1 MSKPQ
6 MTKPQI
12 RVLLVED
19 DLVDRM
25 ACRRALAQDPDYEF
39 VLYEAETG
47 REGLQL
53 AHAQKPD
60 CVLLDYH
67 LPDLNGL
74 EFLDELRNDL
84 GEIPVPVM
92 MLTGADTASVAVE
105 AMKRGAQDYL
115 VKDVNRQYL
124 ELLPAVIQR
133 VLRERRML
141 MGKKQAEENLVQAE
155 AKYRFL
161 VEQIPAITYISAL
174 DETNRILYI
183 SPQIKVLEF
192 SPEQW
197 LDTPGIHLSQI
208 HPEDRM
214 RVLDELTKSRATGTP
229 LRCEY
234 RLLSRGGTVFWFR
247 DEASVVRDELGRSLF
262 LQGILVD
269 ITESKQVEDELRQ
282 HRYRLEELVAKRTAM
297 LTKTNEQLRD
307 DIIERRAVEDALFQ
321 EKERAQFT
329 LESIGDAVIAT
340 DAAGRIEYLNPIAAQ
355 LTGWSAAEAQGQPLQ
370 QVFNII
376 NETSREP
383 AENPVVRCLR
393 EGHAIGLANHSILL
407 RRDGSE
413 LAVADTASPIH
424 DRHGKTTGAV
434 MVFHDV
440 TQDRKLTQQLSYQAT
455 HDALTG
461 LINRRDFEQRLERTL
476 ANARADGAEHS
487 LCYLDLD
494 RFKVIN
500 DTCGHAAG
508 DQLLRQLSAML
519 LERMRSRDTLARL
532 GGDEFGLLLEH
543 CPPEQAWRIAEELLQ
558 AVQQFKFVWEGKVHY
573 VGVSIG
579 MVSITAAS
587 ESLSALLR
595 AADAACYTAKGKGRN
610 RVYVYQA
617 DDAELLQHSSEMQ
630 WVARITQALEEDRF
644 ELFCQPIATLV
655 PHTRELAHYEILVR
669 MLEPDGQVIAPEA
682 FLPAAERYNMMP
694 AIDRWVIR
702 HVIAWL
708 AAQPPESEQRAAIY
722 SINLSGASLA
732 DHAMLNFIREQ
743 LILNQVPGQ
752 MLGFEI
758 TETTAIA
765 NLAQATHFFS
775 EIKNLGCR
783 TTLDNFG
790 SSMFSIASLNV
801 LRMDYLKI
809 DGRYVKDIAQDRIAQ
824 TLVQAI
830 NLVTHEMAAKTV
842 AGWTE
847 SSAILCTLEGIGVD
861 HAQGYA
867 ISRPRPLAEL
877 GNVQEPVAKESKRLS
892 KAESLPKQQQIN

>member
-1 MSKPQ
+1 

-12 RVLLVED
+12 RVLIVED

-25 ACRRALAQDPDYEF
+25 ACRRALAQDPDYVF
-39 VLYEAETG
+39 MLSEAETG

-60 CVLLDYH
+60 CILLDYH

-74 EFLDELRNDL
+74 EFLAELRNDL

-92 MLTGADTASVAVE
+92 MLTGADNASVAVE
-105 AMKRGAQDYL
+105 ALKRGAQDYL

-133 VLRERRML
+133 VLRERRTL
-141 MGKKQAEENLVQAE
+141 MEKKQVEENLVQAE
-155 AKYRFL
+155 AKYRSL
-161 VEQIPAITYISAL
+161 VEQIPAITYTAAL
-174 DETNRILYI
+174 DVPGKLLYV
-183 SPQIKVLEF
+183 SPQLKALGYSSEEWTAEAGALRSHV
-192 SPEQW
+192 
-197 LDTPGIHLSQI
+197 
-208 HPEDRM
+208 HPDDQM
-214 RVLDELTKSRATGTP
+214 RVMEACDHVRATGKP

-234 RLLSRGGTVFWFR
+234 RLLARNGAVLWFR
-247 DEASVVRDELGRSLF
+247 DEACVVRDEVGNPLF
-262 LQGILVD
+262 LQGILMD
-269 ITESKQVEDELRQ
+269 ISKSKQVEQELRT
-282 HRYRLEELVAKRTAM
+282 HRDRLEELVAKRTAM
-297 LTKTNEQLRD
+297 LTNANESLRK
-307 DIIERRAVEDALFQ
+307 DITERRRVEDALFQ

-340 DAAGRIEYLNPIAAQ
+340 DAAGRVEYLNPVAAQ
-355 LTGWSAAEAQGQPLQ
+355 FTGWSAAEAQGQPLQ

-383 AENPVVRCLR
+383 AECPVARCLR
-393 EGHAIGLANHSILL
+393 EGHAIGLANHSILV

-424 DRHGKTTGAV
+424 DRQGKITGAV

-440 TQDRKLTQQLSYQAT
+440 TQERKLAQQLSYQAT

-461 LINRRDFEQRLERTL
+461 LTNRRDFEQRLERAL
-476 ANARADGAEHS
+476 ANARTDGAEHA

-500 DTCGHAAG
+500 DTCGHDAG

-519 LERMRSRDTLARL
+519 QEQMRSRDTLARL

-543 CPPEQAWRIAEELLQ
+543 CPPDQAWRIAEELLQ
-558 AVQQFKFVWEGKVHY
+558 AVQQFKFVWEGKVHSI
-573 VGVSIG
+573 GVSIG
-579 MVSITAAS
+579 VVPITAAS
-587 ESLSALLR
+587 ETLSAVLR

-617 DDAELLQHSSEMQ
+617 DDAELSQRSSEMQ

-644 ELFCQPIATLV
+644 GLFYQPIAELV
-655 PHTRELAHYEILVR
+655 PHAKERAYYEILVR
-669 MLEPDGQVIAPEA
+669 MLAPDGQVIAPEA
-682 FLPAAERYNMMP
+682 FLPAAERYNLMP
-694 AIDRWVIR
+694 AIDRWVVR
-702 HVIAWL
+702 HVISWL
-708 AAQPPESEQRAAIY
+708 AALPPESEQRAAIY

-732 DHAMLNFIREQ
+732 DHAMLDFIREQ

-758 TETTAIA
+758 AEMAAIA
-765 NLAQATHFFS
+765 NLAQATHFFR

-790 SSMFSIASLNV
+790 SAMSSIACLNV
-801 LRMDYLKI
+801 LQMDYLKI
-809 DGRYVKDIAQDRIAQ
+809 DGNFVKDIAQDRIAHA
-824 TLVQAI
+824 LVEAI
-830 NLVTHEMAAKTV
+830 NQVAHEMSAKTV

-847 SSAILCTLEGIGVD
+847 SPAILGTLKEIGVD

-877 GNVQEPVAKESKRLS
+877 GKEQELAASQK
-892 KAESLPKQQQIN
+892 